1 MLDTNVENY
10 QVSDLLLILDLS
22 PGSITAQ
29 TVRDRTDA
37 FIRKFPPGDARHTF
51 FGDVQRRLLSVLGA
65 AVPPAQ
71 TTTDRWAEYIAPPQ
85 TDQTQVKRITDRTQ
99 KIDVADN
106 DHVPMTR
113 QQIGV
118 TNSRPVVVAQDQ
130 LNPTLKNT
138 TETFVQLDSRYRQV
152 DGQTATDYTLDL
164 SDRLDGVLSL
174 RLYSYQIPATWYN
187 VKKGSTCFWVGATII
202 SIAAGSYGVNTLI
215 TAVNAA
221 LSNAALGSVAN
232 DPITG
237 LTTLTLAA
245 PARVTFFDP
254 SYTLRCV
261 PQAVCGN
268 ASGDITQT
276 LGWILGFRAPSVDIG
291 TVGGQ
296 AISQAVISLTGPKY
310 LIMVLDDYNQN
321 HLNSGLVGIT
331 ELSRQLKLPSYYTP
345 DMPTVCVQPASNL
358 AALQQATDNGLLI
371 ADKLE
376 TTYAPYAQLVP
387 SAPRTLTQA
396 QLYTVNE
403 ILKNNS
409 SNTTYRMSAPTFS
422 DTFAMISIRAHAFGD
437 MYVDISGSLQDFRR
451 QYFGPVNVERLKIQL
466 YDDQGE
472 LLDLNGSDWSCTIIA
487 EMLYQY

>member
-1 MLDTNVENY
+1 MFDTNVDNY
-10 QVSDLLLILDLS
+10 QVSDLLLIIDLS
-22 PGSITAQ
+22 PGNITAQ
-29 TVRDRTDA
+29 TIRDRTDA
-37 FIRKFPPGDARHTF
+37 FIRKFPPGDVRHQF
-51 FGDVQRRLLSVLGA
+51 FGDVQRRLLSLVGE

-71 TTTDRWAEYIAPPQ
+71 TITDRWAEYIAPPQ
-85 TDQTQVKRITDRTQ
+85 TDQTQTKRITDRTQ

-113 QQIGV
+113 QQLGV

-138 TETFVQLDSRYRQV
+138 TETFVQLDSRYRQI
-152 DGQTATDYTLDL
+152 DNQTSTDYTLDL
-164 SDRLDGVLSL
+164 SDRLDSVLSL

-187 VKKGSTCFWVGATII
+187 VKKGSTCFWVGATLV
-202 SIAAGSYGVNTLI
+202 SIAAGNYSSSSTLV

-221 LSNAALGSVAN
+221 LGAIGSIAN

-245 PARVTFFDP
+245 PAYVTFFDP
-254 SYTLRCV
+254 SYNLRCL
-261 PQAVCGN
+261 PQTACAN
-268 ASGDITQT
+268 ASNGDITRT
-276 LGWILGFRAPSVDIG
+276 LGWILGFRAPSVNVLDNP
-291 TVGGQ
+291 V
-296 AISQAVISLTGPKY
+296 ISQAVISLTGTKY
-310 LIMVLDDYNQN
+310 IIMVVDDYNQN
-321 HLNSGLVGIT
+321 HMNSGLVGIT
-331 ELSRQLKLPSYYTP
+331 ELSRQLKLPTYYTP
-345 DMPTVCVQPASNL
+345 DMPTVCIPPASNL
-358 AALQQATDNGLLI
+358 AVLQQATEDGLLI

-376 TTYAPYAQLVP
+376 TMYAPYAQLVP

-409 SNTTYRMSAPTFS
+409 SNTTYRVSAPTFS
-422 DTFAMISIRAHAFGD
+422 DTFAMISVRPHAFGD

-451 QYFGPVNVERLKIQL
+451 QYFGPVNVERLKVQL

>member
-1 MLDTNVENY
+1 MFDTNVDNY

-22 PGSITAQ
+22 PGDITEQ
-29 TVRDRTDA
+29 TIRDKTDA
-37 FIRKFPPGDARHTF
+37 FIRKFPQGDVRHKF
-51 FGDVQRRLLSVLGA
+51 FGDVQRRLLSVVGA

-71 TTTDRWAEYIAPPQ
+71 TITDRWAEYIAPPQ
-85 TDQTQVKRITDRTQ
+85 TDQTQTKRITDRMQ

-113 QQIGV
+113 QQLGV

-138 TETFVQLDSRYRQV
+138 TETFVQLDSRYRQI
-152 DGQTATDYTLDL
+152 DNQMATDYTLDL
-164 SDRLDGVLSL
+164 SDRLDSVLSL

-187 VKKGSTCFWVGATII
+187 VKKGSTCFWVGATMV
-202 SIAAGSYGVNTLI
+202 SVAAGNYGVATLV
-215 TAVNAA
+215 TAINSA
-221 LSNAALGSVAN
+221 LGALGSVAN
-232 DPITG
+232 DPVTG

-245 PARVTFFDP
+245 PAYVTFFDP
-254 SYTLRCV
+254 SYNLRCLSTTC
-261 PQAVCGN
+261 AN
-268 ASGDITQT
+268 TAGDITRT
-276 LGWILGFRAPSVDIG
+276 LGWILGFREPSVN
-291 TVGGQ
+291 VLGQ
-296 AISQAVISLTGPKY
+296 ITSQAVISLTGTKY
-310 LIMVLDDYNQN
+310 IIMVVDDYNQN
-321 HLNSGLVGIT
+321 HINSGLVGIT
-331 ELSRQLKLPSYYTP
+331 ELSRQLKLPTYYTP
-345 DMPTVCVQPASNL
+345 DMPTVCIQPASNL

-376 TTYAPYAQLVP
+376 ATYAPYAQLVP

-409 SNTTYRMSAPTFS
+409 SNTTYRVSAPTFS
-422 DTFAMISIRAHAFGD
+422 DTFAMISVRAHAFGD

-451 QYFGPVNVERLKIQL
+451 QYFGPVNVERLKVQL

>member
-1 MLDTNVENY
+1 MDTNVENY
-10 QVSDLLLILDLS
+10 QVSDLLLILDLT

-29 TVRDRTDA
+29 AIRDKTDA
-37 FIRKFPPGDARHTF
+37 FIRKFSPGDARHTF
-51 FGDVQRRLLSVLGA
+51 FKNVQQRLLTLVGDA
-65 AVPPAQ
+65 PPEQ
-71 TTTDRWAEYIAPPQ
+71 SIVDRWTKYIAPPQ

-187 VKKGSTCFWVGATII
+187 VKKGSTCFWVGSTPI
-202 SIAAGSYGVNTLI
+202 SVAAGFYGVASLVV
-215 TAVNAA
+215 AVNI
-221 LSNAALGSVAN
+221 ALGGLGSIAN

-237 LTTLTLAA
+237 LTSLTLAA
-245 PARVTFFDP
+245 SAQVTFFDP
-254 SYTLRCV
+254 LFVLQCL
-261 PQAVCGN
+261 PAGCAN
-268 ASGDITQT
+268 ASNADITQT
-276 LGWILGFRAPSVDIG
+276 LGWILGFRSP
-291 TVGGQ
+291 
-296 AISQAVISLTGPKY
+296 AISVAGGTPAIGQAVISLTGTKY
-310 LIMVLDDYNQN
+310 IIMVLDDYNQN
-321 HLNSGLVGIT
+321 HINSGLVGIT
-331 ELSRQLKLPSYYTP
+331 ELSRQLKLPTYYTP
-345 DMPTVCVQPASNL
+345 DMPTVCVQPNTNL
-358 AALQQATDNGLLI
+358 AALQQSTSNGLII

-376 TTYAPYAQLVP
+376 TTYAPYAQLLP
-387 SAPRTLTQA
+387 SAPRILTQA
-396 QLYTVNE
+396 QMYTVNE

-409 SNTTYRMSAPTFS
+409 SNTTYRASAPTFS
-422 DTFAMISIRAHAFGD
+422 DTFAMISIRPHAFGD

-451 QYFGPVNVERLKIQL
+451 QYFGPVNVERLKVQL
-466 YDDQGE
+466 YDDQGT